1 MDEAQEKCKRRTLFM
16 LRMRKIV
23 NNRIRG
29 ESHGENDVQIKGGS
43 KEKVFVGVARFP
55 TSKDKRTFSLRG
67 GSKEKDFVGPARF
80 PTSKD
85 SFSFGRKRKG
95 KKKGKREKDL
105 RARPLQKKTR
115 EWREEHE
122 RTAVR
127 RDTRR
132 AETRTTQPF
141 TLSSLN
147 PKKDPP
153 PNFFFSSPRV
163 REREL

>member
-1 MDEAQEKCKRRTLFM
+1 M

-115 EWREEHE
+115 EWREE
-122 RTAVR
+122 
-127 RDTRR
+127 
-132 AETRTTQPF
+132 
-141 TLSSLN
+141 
-147 PKKDPP
+147 
-153 PNFFFSSPRV
+153 V
-163 REREL
+163 RERNTSAPLFDATPGERRQEQLNPSL

>member
-67 GSKEKDFVGPARF
+67 GAKRKILSGPRVFRRAKTALALAGKEKE
-80 PTSKD
+80 K
-85 SFSFGRKRKG
+85 
-95 KKKGKREKDL
+95 KREKEKRIYA
-105 RARPLQKKTR
+105 RARCKRRQGNGERKCARGTR
-115 EWREEHE
+115 AHRCS
-122 RTAVR
+122 
-127 RDTRR
+127 TRHP
-132 AETRTTQPF
+132 ESGDKNNS
-141 TLSSLN
+141 TLHS
-147 PKKDPP
+147 
-153 PNFFFSSPRV
+153 
-163 REREL
+163 ELA

>member
-1 MDEAQEKCKRRTLFM
+1 M

-55 TSKDKRTFSLRG
+55 TSKD
-67 GSKEKDFVGPARF
+67 
-80 PTSKD
+80 

-115 EWREEHE
+115 EWREE
-122 RTAVR
+122 
-127 RDTRR
+127 
-132 AETRTTQPF
+132 
-141 TLSSLN
+141 
-147 PKKDPP
+147 
-153 PNFFFSSPRV
+153 V
-163 REREL
+163 RERNASAPLFDATPGERRQEQLNPSL